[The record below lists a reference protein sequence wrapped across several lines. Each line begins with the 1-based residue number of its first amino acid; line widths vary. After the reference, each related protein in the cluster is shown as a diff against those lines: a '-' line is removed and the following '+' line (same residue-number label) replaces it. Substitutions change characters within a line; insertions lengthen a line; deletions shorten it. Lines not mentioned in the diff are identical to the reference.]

1 MRTIKANEVFQTPV
15 PEIGVTLD
23 STPATLYYSAD
34 GETWTAWSE
43 NITDS
48 NVVISGIPGGLFL
61 KFNVACK
68 VTEKW

>member
-23 STPATLYYSAD
+23 NTPATLYYSAD

-43 NITDS
+43 DITDS

-61 KFNVACK
+61 KFNVACTI
-68 VTEKW
+68 TEKW

>member
-34 GETWTAWSE
+34 GEAWTAWSE

-61 KFNVACK
+61 KLNVACK
-68 VTEKW
+68 KKKKW